1 MTQARTPEDDCAREP
16 IHLSGAIQPHGYLV
30 SCSWPDWTVRHVSSQ
45 VDELF
50 GVPAAELL
58 GTSLR
63 EQVAE
68 ALLQTISD
76 AVRFLDPGIASQR
89 VATANV
95 GALGMLCD
103 ISVHLYQGLI
113 HLEIEPQRE
122 AGSAEAM
129 SMAAQPMIARMA
141 LVEYGQEFLDLV
153 ASNVRELTG
162 YDRVMVYRFRPDDAG
177 EVIAEARADDMEP
190 FLGLRYP
197 ASDIPPQARALYRL
211 NRLRV
216 IPDVDYV
223 PAPILP
229 ARHAGGAALDLSY
242 LALRSVSPVHLEY
255 LRNMGLG
262 ASMSISIISGG
273 RLWGLIACHHRTPRQ
288 VSPATRAVA
297 DLLGVYV
304 SMRVATHEQ
313 AEALSR
319 FDQSQRFGE
328 VLREAL
334 KTDGDLGAAL
344 STYLAVVPRL
354 LRADGALLMLGD
366 LRVPFG
372 QVPAIDRWPVLRAWG
387 AARAGAVAWSHRRE
401 EWQGSSSEAGGPAGL
416 LALAFGHDGDGIY
429 CFRNEQ
435 FEDVVWAGEPH
446 KAMVPT
452 DDGQRIAP
460 RRSFA
465 VWRQTVRG
473 TSLEWNEGDRRT
485 AERLYDTLREHHRR
499 NESVPQE
506 HQSMR
511 MRHVVRENGERLA
524 RLAQLLADMQH
535 LDPAQ
540 ARLVAERIAEL
551 EAVMQ
556 GMATA

>member
-1 MTQARTPEDDCAREP
+1 MTQAGTPEDDCAREP
-16 IHLSGAIQPHGYLV
+16 IHLAGAIQPHGYLV

-50 GVPAAELL
+50 GVPSAELL

-63 EQVAE
+63 EQVQE
-68 ALLQTISD
+68 ALLETISD

-122 AGSAEAM
+122 PGPAEATPL
-129 SMAAQPMIARMA
+129 AAQQMIARIA
-141 LVEYGQEFLDLV
+141 QVEYGQAFLDQV
-153 ASNVRELTG
+153 ASTVRDLTG
-162 YDRVMVYRFRPDDAG
+162 YDRVMVYRFRADDAG

-229 ARHAGGAALDLSY
+229 PRHNGGAVLDLSY
-242 LALRSVSPVHLEY
+242 HALRSVSPVHLEY
-255 LRNMGLG
+255 LRNMGVA

-273 RLWGLIACHHRTPRQ
+273 RLWGLVACHHRTPRQ
-288 VSPATRAVA
+288 VTPATRAVA

-319 FDQSQRFGE
+319 FDQSQRFSD

-334 KTDGDLGAAL
+334 KSGGDLGEAL

-354 LRADGALLMLGD
+354 LRADGALLMFGD

-372 QVPAIDRWPVLRAWG
+372 QIPAIDRWPVLRAWG
-387 AARAGAVAWSHRRE
+387 AARAGAVASSHRRE
-401 EWQGSSSEAGGPAGL
+401 DWQGASSEAGGPAGL

-435 FEDVVWAGEPH
+435 FEDVMWAGEPH

-473 TSLEWNEGDRRT
+473 TSVEWNEGDIRT
-485 AERLYDTLREHHRR
+485 AERLYDILREHHRSS
-499 NESVPQE
+499 EAMPQE
-506 HQSMR
+506 HHVMR
-511 MRHVVRENGERLA
+511 MRHVARENGERLA

-540 ARLVAERIAEL
+540 ARLLADRIAEL

-556 GMATA
+556 GMATP

>member
-30 SCSWPDWTVRHVSSQ
+30 SCSWPDWTIRHVSSQ
-45 VDELF
+45 IDELF

-68 ALLQTISD
+68 VLLDTISD

-129 SMAAQPMIARMA
+129 SLAAQPMIARMA

-153 ASNVRELTG
+153 ATNVRELTG

-197 ASDIPPQARALYRL
+197 ASDIPPQARSLYRL

-229 ARHAGGAALDLSY
+229 ARHAAGAALDLSY

-255 LRNMGLG
+255 LRNMGVS

-288 VSPATRAVA
+288 VTPATRAVA

-319 FDQSQRFGE
+319 FDQSQRFGD

-334 KTDGDLGAAL
+334 KTDGNLGEAL

-372 QVPAIDRWPVLRAWG
+372 QVPAVDRWPVLRAWG

-401 EWQGSSSEAGGPAGL
+401 EWQGASSDGGGPAGL

-435 FEDVVWAGEPH
+435 FEDVMWAGEPH

-452 DDGQRIAP
+452 DDGLRIAP

-473 TSLEWNEGDRRT
+473 TSVEWNEGDRRT
-485 AERLYDTLREHHRR
+485 AERLYDILREHHRR

-506 HQSMR
+506 HQTMR
-511 MRHVVRENGERLA
+511 MRHVARENGERLA

>member
-30 SCSWPDWTVRHVSSQ
+30 SCSWPDWTVRHVSLQ
-45 VDELF
+45 VDDLF
-50 GVPAAELL
+50 GIPAEDLL

-68 ALLQTISD
+68 ALLDTISD

-89 VATANV
+89 VGTANV

-122 AGSAEAM
+122 PSPAEA
-129 SMAAQPMIARMA
+129 SPLAAQPMIARMA
-141 LVEYGQEFLDLV
+141 QVEYGQAFLDLV

-255 LRNMGLG
+255 LRNMGVG
-262 ASMSISIISGG
+262 ASMSISIVSGG

-288 VSPATRAVA
+288 VTPATRAVA

-319 FDQSQRFGE
+319 FDQSQRFGD
-328 VLREAL
+328 VLRQAL
-334 KTDGDLGAAL
+334 KTDGDLGEAL

-372 QVPAIDRWPVLRAWG
+372 QVPAVDRWPVLRAWG
-387 AARAGAVAWSHRRE
+387 AARAGAVASSHRRE
-401 EWQGSSSEAGGPAGL
+401 EWQGASSEAGGPAGL

-435 FEDVVWAGEPH
+435 FADVMWAGEPH

-465 VWRQTVRG
+465 VWRQAVRG
-473 TSLEWNEGDRRT
+473 TSLEWNEGDIRT
-485 AERLYDTLREHHRR
+485 AERLYDILREQHRR

-506 HQSMR
+506 HQTMR
-511 MRHVVRENGERLA
+511 MRHVARENGERLA